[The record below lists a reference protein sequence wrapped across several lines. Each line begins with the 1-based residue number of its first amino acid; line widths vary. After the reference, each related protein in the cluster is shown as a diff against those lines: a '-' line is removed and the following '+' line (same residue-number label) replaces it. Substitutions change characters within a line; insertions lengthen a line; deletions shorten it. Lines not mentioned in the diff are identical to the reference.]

1 MLLIFSSVVLPTMTL
16 WSKRAISCKL
26 LSGVPK
32 NKFTMNWKIRDRT
45 FDWGSRTY
53 LMGILNVTPD
63 SFSDGGEFASLE
75 TALLQAREII
85 ANGVDIIDVGGE
97 STRPHA
103 ESVSVAQELQ
113 RVIPVIKQLRQ
124 ESEIPISIDTTK
136 AVVAQEAIAAGADI
150 VNDISG
156 GTFDPEMFS
165 TVAQLDVP
173 IILMHI
179 RGNPKTM
186 QSLTDYQDVVVE
198 VAEFLTTQVQKAI
211 ACGISKSKIAIDPG
225 IGFAKKAEQSLE
237 LLQRLD
243 ELKALSL
250 PMLVGVSRKSFMTP
264 ILQQDDPK
272 QRIWGT
278 AAACYGAIAR
288 GADILRVHDVQ
299 EMYDICRVAD
309 AIERDFIE
317 LN

>member
-1 MLLIFSSVVLPTMTL
+1 M
-16 WSKRAISCKL
+16 A
-26 LSGVPK
+26 
-32 NKFTMNWKIRDRT
+32 WKIRDRI
-45 FDWGSRTY
+45 FNWGEKTY

-75 TALLQAREII
+75 TALLQARGMI
-85 ANGVDIIDVGGE
+85 ANGVDIIDIGGE

-113 RVIPVIKQLRQ
+113 RVMPVIEQLRQ

-136 AVVAQEAIAAGADI
+136 AIVAQKAIAAGADL

-156 GTFDPEMFS
+156 GTFDLQMFS
-165 TVAQLDVP
+165 TVAQLNVP
-173 IILMHI
+173 LILMHI
-179 RGNPKTM
+179 RGNPQTM
-186 QSLTDYQDVVVE
+186 QSLSDYQDVVAE
-198 VAEFLTTQVQKAI
+198 VAAFLTNQVEQAI
-211 ACGISKSKIAIDPG
+211 ACGIAKSQIAIDPG
-225 IGFAKKAEQSLE
+225 IGFAKTAAQSLT
-237 LLQRLD
+237 LLQDLK

-250 PMLVGVSRKSFMTP
+250 PILVGVSRKSFMTP

-272 QRIWGT
+272 ARIWGT

-299 EMYDICRVAD
+299 EMYDVCRVAD
-309 AIERDFIE
+309 AIERNFIA
-317 LN
+317 